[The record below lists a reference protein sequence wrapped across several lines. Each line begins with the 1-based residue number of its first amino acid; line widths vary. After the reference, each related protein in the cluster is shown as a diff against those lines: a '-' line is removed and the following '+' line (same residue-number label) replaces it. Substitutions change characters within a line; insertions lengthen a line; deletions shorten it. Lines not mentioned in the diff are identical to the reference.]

1 MRPTL
6 EISSLVDVVGV
17 KLTGEVDLA
26 TAHQLTEALA
36 NISTESEVHLE
47 LADLTFMDS
56 SGLRTIV
63 AFAGSRNGAGPVIL
77 VNPSDAIQ
85 RLLAI
90 TGLAQHP
97 KIKLRQTHA

>member
-1 MRPTL
+1 VRPTL
-6 EISSLVDVVGV
+6 EISSLVDVVGI

-56 SGLRTIV
+56 SGLRTIL

-77 VNPSDAIQ
+77 VNPPDAIQ

-97 KIKLRQTHA
+97 KIELRQTRA

>member
-6 EISSLVDVVGV
+6 EISPLVDVVGV

-26 TAHQLTEALA
+26 TAQQLTDALA

-47 LADLTFMDS
+47 LTDLTFMDS
-56 SGLRTIV
+56 SGLGTIL
-63 AFAGSRNGAGPVIL
+63 AFVGSRNGAGPVVL

-97 KIKLRQTHA
+97 KIELRHTRV

>member
-1 MRPTL
+1 VRPTL
-6 EISSLVDVVGV
+6 EISSLVDVVGI

-36 NISTESEVHLE
+36 SISTESEVHLE
-47 LADLTFMDS
+47 LAELAFMDS
-56 SGLRTIV
+56 SGLRTIL

-97 KIKLRQTHA
+97 KIELRHTRA

>member
-1 MRPTL
+1 
-6 EISSLVDVVGV
+6 
-17 KLTGEVDLA
+17 
-26 TAHQLTEALA
+26 
-36 NISTESEVHLE
+36 
-47 LADLTFMDS
+47 MDS
-56 SGLRTIV
+56 SGLRTIL

-97 KIKLRQTHA
+97 KIELRQTRA

>member
-6 EISSLVDVVGV
+6 EISSLVDVAGI

-26 TAHQLTEALA
+26 TAYQLTEALA

-47 LADLTFMDS
+47 LTDLTFMDS
-56 SGLRTIV
+56 SGLRTIL

-90 TGLAQHP
+90 TGVAHHP
-97 KIKLRQTHA
+97 KIELRQTRA

>member
-6 EISSLVDVVGV
+6 EILPLVDVVGI

-26 TAHQLTEALA
+26 TAQQLTDALA

-56 SGLRTIV
+56 SGLRTIL
-63 AFAGSRNGAGPVIL
+63 AFAESRNGAGPVIL

-97 KIKLRQTHA
+97 KIELRQTRA

>member
-1 MRPTL
+1 VRPTL
-6 EISSLVDVVGV
+6 EISPLMDVVGI

-26 TAHQLTEALA
+26 TDHQLTEALA

-56 SGLRTIV
+56 SGLRTIL

-97 KIKLRQTHA
+97 KIELRQTRA